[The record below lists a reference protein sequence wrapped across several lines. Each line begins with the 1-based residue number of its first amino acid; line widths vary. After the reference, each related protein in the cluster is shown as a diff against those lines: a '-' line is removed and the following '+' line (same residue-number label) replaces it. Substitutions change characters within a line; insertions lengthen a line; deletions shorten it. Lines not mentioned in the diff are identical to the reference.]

1 MKAHHV
7 LGILSL
13 AALFAVSAPWAS
25 YAEEAAK
32 DSGSPIN
39 MELQQLD
46 VEAKLTNEQAYV
58 VPDPLLAAFEEAS
71 KQYKVPRDLLIA
83 IGWNESR
90 LSSHEGLPSFE
101 NGYGIMNLVSNPVK
115 QTLEKASQLSGLDGN
130 LLKFD
135 DKSNIMGAA
144 ALLADFQK
152 TANPEFRE
160 SSNLSDWSNAVK
172 MYLGSEND
180 ELNISYLQQVLGT
193 SKLLIPS
200 GNKVT
205 IKNEIVISGL
215 AGKPVVKPIWKA
227 AHPTNYA
234 TGSRGRGTIT
244 HLVIHVMQGTYAGS
258 ISWAQQKHDG
268 PSAAHY
274 YVRSSDGEITQMVK
288 DKDIAYHARS
298 ANSYTI
304 GIEHEGYVSDPK
316 KWFTS
321 TMYNQSAKLAA
332 LMCYTYGIPVD
343 RSHIKGHSEYP
354 NQTHT
359 DPGSGWDWTTYMR
372 YVKAWYA
379 EYQK

>member
-1 MKAHHV
+1 MKARHV

-46 VEAKLTNEQAYV
+46 TEAKLTNEQAFV
-58 VPDPLLAAFEEAS
+58 VPDTLLAAFDEAS

-101 NGYGIMNLVSNPVK
+101 NGYGMMNLVSNPVK
-115 QTLEKASQLSGLDGN
+115 QTLEKASQLSGLDVN
-130 LLKFD
+130 LLKSD

-180 ELNISYLQQVLGT
+180 ELNVSYLQQVLGT
-193 SKLLIPS
+193 SKLFIPS

-234 TGSRGRGTIT
+234 TGNRGRGTIT

-288 DKDIAYHARS
+288 DKNIAYHARS